1 MRHQNN
7 TEMENKMTFTQEN
20 DFDFSYI
27 GDKIFQCFYEDAY
40 GDKTRVLNYRWSY
53 KNYRNFYACDKPT
66 VEDWGKL
73 VRANYSLTLECDT
86 KPTYKLIDSSTGKE
100 KKVEK
105 FWLDSEVAECFVTK
119 KEMMDYINKKN
130 NELDGE
136 GIWISPTEKLKKHK

>member
-7 TEMENKMTFTQEN
+7 TETEEKMENKMTFTQDK

-27 GDKIFQCFYEDAY
+27 GDQVFQCFYEDKY
-40 GDKTRVLNYRWSY
+40 GDKTRVRNYRWTY
-53 KNYRNFYACDKPT
+53 KNYRNFYACDKPK

-73 VRANYSLTLECDT
+73 VRANYSVTLEYEH
-86 KPTYKLIDSSTGKE
+86 KPSL
-100 KKVEK
+100 
-105 FWLDSEVAECFVTK
+105 WLDSEVTENFVTK

-136 GIWISPTEKLKKHK
+136 GISMDSFNYLKKHRKGETK